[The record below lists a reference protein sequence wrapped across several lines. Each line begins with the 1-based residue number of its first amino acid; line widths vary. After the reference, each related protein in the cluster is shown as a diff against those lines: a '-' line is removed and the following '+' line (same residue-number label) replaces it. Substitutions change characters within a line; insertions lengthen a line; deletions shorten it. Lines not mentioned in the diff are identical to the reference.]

1 MSQDLLASLEYIE
14 KEKGITKEVLLD
26 ALRHALI
33 SACRKGSPEKGDA
46 FDVQIDPKTFRIT
59 MFLDGK
65 EIHDPRFGRIAAQTA
80 KQVIIAL
87 SPRPSSWILERP
99 KVFCPRVNNR
109 RLTVSVREMWCA
121 RM

>member
-65 EIHDPRFGRIAAQTA
+65 EINDPRFDLRTSYEFGNGFIGWFG
-80 KQVIIAL
+80 VD
-87 SPRPSSWILERP
+87 
-99 KVFCPRVNNR
+99 RVLKDNAITFGVGIR
-109 RLTVSVREMWCA
+109 R
-121 RM
+121 